1 MTDQPGPRT
10 ETVEEWIQLASG
22 IAFELR
28 NSLMAVHG
36 YTDLALEELGPT
48 HPVAKHL
55 VELKK
60 AADRTSHTVNEL
72 GKHVRAELDK
82 RRAAQ
87 S

>member
-10 ETVEEWIQLASG
+10 GGMDDWIQLASG

-28 NSLMAVHG
+28 SSLMAVHG
-36 YTDLALEELGPT
+36 YTELALEELGPA

-60 AADRTSHTVNEL
+60 AADRASHTVDSL
-72 GKHVRAELDK
+72 GKYARAEIEK